1 MPASASAFACAC
13 ACARILPRPRHSP
26 EVRLAGEY
34 RPRRVPPPASTARAS
49 TPSDQDRHWLE
60 SPTGDLARPDRR
72 PFAACGFSDLRA
84 GFVLRDESG
93 RRQRSRAPHESG
105 RAAPEHDPGSPAL
118 GTRPQPLGVLRSTNW
133 ARISEE
139 PGARATPTPA
149 TPAWLPTQ
157 GAGPPGRGPFTGIVA
172 PRLVCERGSPFAG
185 AVPPRARAAWRAEHE
200 PKPRPVVRPPTGPE
214 IGTYERASACSGGS
228 PGRLRRKSGGSPGP
242 AEVRWAPGAD
252 MAPGAINRA
261 GAVARGCVR
270 GRASRYVPPPR
281 RRPPRR
287 HDSGASLRRRP
298 DAAAPT
304 PRTRHGA
311 PTLPRCG
318 PRPQTAARRYNP
330 GRCRTPS
337 SS

>member
-1 MPASASAFACAC
+1 VPASASAFACAC

-34 RPRRVPPPASTARAS
+34 RPRRVRRGPALHRTRTVIGWKARPETS
-49 TPSDQDRHWLE
+49 RG
-60 SPTGDLARPDRR
+60 PTGDPSRPVVSPTYAQGSYYGTNRVVAGAPGR
-72 PFAACGFSDLRA
+72 LMGPAAPLPSTT
-84 GFVLRDESG
+84 
-93 RRQRSRAPHESG
+93 
-105 RAAPEHDPGSPAL
+105 RAA
-118 GTRPQPLGVLRSTNW
+118 Q
-133 ARISEE
+133 
-139 PGARATPTPA
+139 
-149 TPAWLPTQ
+149 
-157 GAGPPGRGPFTGIVA
+157 PPGRDPSRLGSSVVRTARVSWKNRARGRP
-172 PRLVCERGSPFAG
+172 PRLRPPHGYRPKALGRPDGALSPELSPRGWYASGARHSPAPC
-185 AVPPRARAAWRAEHE
+185 PPRAHAAWSAEHE